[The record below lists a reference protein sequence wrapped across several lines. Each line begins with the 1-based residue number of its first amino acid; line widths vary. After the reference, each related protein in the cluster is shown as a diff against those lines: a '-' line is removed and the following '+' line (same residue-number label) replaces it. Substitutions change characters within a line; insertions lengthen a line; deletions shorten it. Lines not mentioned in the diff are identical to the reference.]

1 MSTISLSQV
10 LILIFWF
17 AFALLIFI
25 LALIARFYE
34 TSSGNPTYYRL
45 YVIPV
50 LALGAASARYVSI
63 NQWGHDWLGDTLSF
77 IGGSVLLGLCLYL
90 YQQMTDGRR

>member
-10 LILIFWF
+10 LILVFWF

-34 TSSGNPTYYRL
+34 SSSGNVTYYRL

-50 LALGAASARYVSI
+50 VALGGASARYASI
-63 NQWGHDWLGDTLSF
+63 NQWGHDWLGDMLTF
-77 IGGSVLLGLCLYL
+77 VGGAVLLGLCLLL
-90 YQQMTDGRR
+90 YRQMTNGRR